1 MYHMH
6 ELFKYL
12 LVLDR
17 TADVVQI
24 GYAVAL
30 YVDHNIIGSVQVPLE
45 HDESMIYN
53 IFFAEEILSCMHI
66 RLSYLLLAPCG
77 ITQALPIVPRAI
89 LAEKRSEVYKLTLQ
103 PICSVEITAHLS
115 YLYFVPYCLPNL
127 HLSTSTS
134 R

>member
-30 YVDHNIIGSVQVPLE
+30 YVDHNIIRSVQVPLE

-53 IFFAEEILSCMHI
+53 IFCAEEILSCMHI
-66 RLSYLLLAPCG
+66 RLSY
-77 ITQALPIVPRAI
+77 
-89 LAEKRSEVYKLTLQ
+89 Y
-103 PICSVEITAHLS
+103 
-115 YLYFVPYCLPNL
+115 
-127 HLSTSTS
+127 
-134 R
+134 